1 VSKLSAGGMKDK
13 YSKSYIEDKKYHA
26 TYARRLLIGAVAVF
40 GLGWYLANI
49 FDRHNT
55 IETIFLII
63 TGFAGIAA
71 LLGFLGTVWTN
82 TYYYA
87 IQLKPKNSTYF
98 QYLAIIIYPIILS
111 LFFLQDAEEFRLS
124 LFFKDFFTFHW
135 FSIVVYSGAT
145 WAFINSGFD
154 NRLFFKAF
162 LIGAV
167 VVFVFT
173 TLAFYDIDLSSYEDY
188 DPYYPTEEEIKYREF
203 KLKHGLYTAF
213 FLSRTIYIYL
223 TIFAFSF
230 FKKIKLG
237 RIK

>member
-1 VSKLSAGGMKDK
+1 MEDK
-13 YSKSYIEDKKYHA
+13 YSKSYIEDKKDAA
-26 TYARRLLIGAVAVF
+26 TYARRVLIGAVAVLV
-40 GLGWYLANI
+40 LGWFLANI

-82 TYYYA
+82 TYYHA

-135 FSIVVYSGAT
+135 FHILVYSGAT
-145 WAFINSGFD
+145 WAFINGSFD

-167 VVFVFT
+167 VA
-173 TLAFYDIDLSSYEDY
+173 L
-188 DPYYPTEEEIKYREF
+188 
-203 KLKHGLYTAF
+203 
-213 FLSRTIYIYL
+213 FLL
-223 TIFAFSF
+223 Q
-230 FKKIKLG
+230 
-237 RIK
+237 